1 MNNAEIIVIY
11 QEVGQAPILKKIKN
25 NINVFQELLG
35 GEIEIIPYEE
45 IIIVC
50 KKNRKYL
57 QPNIYVNT
65 KFLSIGETIR
75 GTIVITQRKNGNFIS
90 LTKEQIIKYQKFL
103 QQASFNYGNSN
114 TKSTSKINSK
124 PYKDELIREKE
135 IGDNNKVSKNN
146 NLKTEIDTKEVLKM
160 ILGIQAI
167 ILDLINKIEK

>member
-1 MNNAEIIVIY
+1 MNNTEIIVIY
-11 QEVGQAPILKKIKN
+11 QEVGQAPILKKVKN
-25 NINVFQELLG
+25 NVNVFQELLG

-50 KKNRKYL
+50 KKNRKHL

-75 GTIVITQRKNGNFIS
+75 GTIVITQRKNGSFIS

-103 QQASFNYGNSN
+103 KQASFNYGNST

-135 IGDNNKVSKNN
+135 ISDNNNVSKNN

-160 ILGIQAI
+160 ILGIQTI
-167 ILDLINKIEK
+167 ILKFINKIEK